1 MDISNITVYELYN
14 KKIIDFV
21 DLRDFEEILIKEYEE
36 INPKLTLVIT
46 PRFYIVIGKISRSEI
61 YTVGK
66 ALSKHR
72 EFSEYL
78 VLTKTCYRLFKSI
91 TAKRR
96 KSDIQSML
104 KIF

>member
-1 MDISNITVYELYN
+1 MDISNITAYELFN
-14 KKIIDFV
+14 KEIRDIV
-21 DLRDFEEILIKEYEE
+21 DLRDFEEIIIKEYEE
-36 INPKLTLVIT
+36 INPELTLAI
-46 PRFYIVIGKISRSEI
+46 IVIGEISRSEI

-78 VLTKTCYRLFKSI
+78 VLTRTCYRLFKSI

-96 KSDIQSML
+96 KSDIQSMI

>member
-1 MDISNITVYELYN
+1 MDISNITAYELFN
-14 KKIIDFV
+14 KEIRDIV
-21 DLRDFEEILIKEYEE
+21 DLRDFEEIIIKEYEE
-36 INPKLTLVIT
+36 INPELTLAIT
-46 PRFYIVIGKISRSEI
+46 PRFYIVIGEISRSEI

-78 VLTKTCYRLFKSI
+78 VLTRTCYRLFKSI

-96 KSDIQSML
+96 KSDIQSMI

>member
-1 MDISNITVYELYN
+1 MDMSNITAYELFN
-14 KKIIDFV
+14 KEIRDMI
-21 DLRDFEEILIKEYEE
+21 DLRDFEEIIIKEYEE
-36 INPKLTLVIT
+36 INPELTLAIT
-46 PRFYIVIGKISRSEI
+46 PRFYIVIGEISRSEI
-61 YTVGK
+61 CTVGK
-66 ALSKHR
+66 ALSKHK

-78 VLTKTCYRLFKSI
+78 VLTGTCYRLFKSI